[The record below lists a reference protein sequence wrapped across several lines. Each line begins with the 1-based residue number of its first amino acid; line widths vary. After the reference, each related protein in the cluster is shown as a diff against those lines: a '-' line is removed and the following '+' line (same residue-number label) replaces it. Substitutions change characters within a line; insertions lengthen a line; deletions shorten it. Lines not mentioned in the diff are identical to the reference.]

1 MPPCICCRSIL
12 PVYLSR
18 MALQVIGAGFG
29 RTGTTSL
36 KAALEQLGFSK
47 CHHMDEVM
55 TSRAQT
61 HYWLALAERGV
72 DSAGIGWDE
81 IFEGFLASCDW
92 PSSTY
97 WEELHHHYPEA
108 KIILTVRDEQH
119 WYDSC
124 LGTIYAASF
133 LVPTWITRMIPPLD
147 RMGRMVIASV
157 WDGVFHGR
165 FKDREYA
172 IETYRAHVAY
182 VKATAPPDKL
192 LVFEAK
198 QGWEPLCQFLGVPV
212 PEGGYPHLNDSARF
226 KLIIRAVRTVAW
238 LPLVALALGLAA
250 LLF

>member
-1 MPPCICCRSIL
+1 
-12 PVYLSR
+12 

-61 HYWLALAERGV
+61 NSWLALAERGA
-72 DSAGIGWDE
+72 DTANIGWDE
-81 IFEGFLASCDW
+81 IFEGFQASCDW
-92 PSSTY
+92 PSCTY
-97 WEELHHHYPEA
+97 WEELHRHYPEA
-108 KIILTVRDEQH
+108 KIILTVRDEQR

-124 LGTIYAASF
+124 WGTIYAASF
-133 LVPTWITRMIPPLD
+133 LVPTWISRMIPPLD
-147 RMGRMVIASV
+147 RMSRMVIASV

-165 FKDREYA
+165 FEDREHA
-172 IETYRAHVAY
+172 IEIYRAHVAY

-192 LVFEAK
+192 LVFEAR

-212 PEGGYPHLNDSARF
+212 PEGSYPHLNDSARF
-226 KLIIRAVRTVAW
+226 KRMIRVAKTVGW
-238 LPLVALALGLAA
+238 LTPIALALGLAA
-250 LLF
+250 LLLL

>member
-1 MPPCICCRSIL
+1 
-12 PVYLSR
+12 

-47 CHHMDEVM
+47 CHHMEEVM
-55 TSRAQT
+55 TSRSQT
-61 HYWLALAERGV
+61 AFWWALAERGANTA
-72 DSAGIGWDE
+72 DTGWDE
-81 IFEGFLASCDW
+81 IFEGFQASCDW

-97 WEELHHHYPEA
+97 WEELHRHYPEA
-108 KIILTVRDEQH
+108 KIILTVRDEQR
-119 WYDSC
+119 WYESC
-124 LGTIYAASF
+124 SATIYSISF
-133 LVPTWITRMIPPLD
+133 LVPTWITRMIPPLH
-147 RMGRMVIASV
+147 RMNTMVIASV

-165 FKDREYA
+165 FEDRDHA
-172 IETYRAHVAY
+172 VKIYRAHVAY

-212 PEGGYPHLNDSARF
+212 PEGSYPHLNDSARF
-226 KLIIRAVRTVAW
+226 KLIIRVVRTVVW
-238 LPLVALALGLAA
+238 LPLVVLALGLAA